1 MDSHDAWHMV
11 KTGLSLVNEINE
23 VFCDNFIA
31 VTVSS
36 SSNAVYKMKMIIY
49 IQMCPVNALSLNKLL
64 ICMKSSLY
72 SILPARILLMCK

>member
-1 MDSHDAWHMV
+1 MAYGKNW
-11 KTGLSLVNEINE
+11 TGLSLVNEINE

-64 ICMKSSLY
+64 ICMNALLTFYSSCKNLVN
-72 SILPARILLMCK
+72 MCN